1 MYHNYRSGVNMFNRI
16 SVLLAAVFIAVIP
29 IQTPAQDLFE
39 LFESIEDSAE
49 TFENETDSMEFN
61 TDSGSDNVQSDLF
74 SEIEQSDSNAV
85 EQRNFS
91 IGLNLGGQLFNGDV
105 EWTRV
110 GWSEAF
116 EIFCTLPLSDRFF
129 ISPAI
134 GYGSLSDATFHIDKS
149 HFFTNMYTFDIRFG
163 SNLFSVGK
171 RINSYFYLGLGL
183 IRYQCERDDLPF
195 MEKQESATSIFSG
208 GGLEYQLTPKVG
220 LFLQG
225 DYRFTNTDAL
235 EGLDTPATAKDGY
248 ANIRFGVN
256 YSFGE
261 KKALHEDKVLADF
274 MDLGVSNP
282 EDSDGMGDFEDFAE
296 GIQEAEKVEK
306 ENDQVD
312 QIVKLKSRLE
322 KLNSRIRQRES
333 EISELKS
340 QLEYKASRLAELQKQ
355 ASNNN
360 YSQPMYRPANEATY
374 QVASNVEVSDFSVSY
389 EEALRL
395 FYERN
400 YAQSISI
407 FNSLLEVYPNH
418 HLASNCQYWIGE
430 CYFGMKNYN
439 AAIQSFQNIFSYNQS
454 SKYDD
459 SLLMIARC
467 LFSSGDNNTARQYLE
482 QLLQDYPD
490 SEYKVVAESY
500 LRN

>member
-1 MYHNYRSGVNMFNRI
+1 MFNRI
-16 SVLLAAVFIAVIP
+16 SVLLTVFFLTAIP

-49 TFENETDSMEFN
+49 TFESE
-61 TDSGSDNVQSDLF
+61 SGSMGFAADSV
-74 SEIEQSDSNAV
+74 SEDAQFDFFDEMEQSDSTGGGP
-85 EQRNFS
+85 RNFS

-105 EWTRV
+105 EWSRV
-110 GWSEAF
+110 GWSEAMEVF
-116 EIFCTLPLSDRFF
+116 FKLPLSERFF

-149 HFFTNMYTFDIRFG
+149 HFYTRMYTFDVKFG
-163 SNLFSVGK
+163 SNLFSIGN

-183 IRYQCERDDLPF
+183 IRYQCERDNLLLMD
-195 MEKQESATSIFSG
+195 KQESATSIFSG
-208 GGLEYQLTPKVG
+208 GGLEYQLTPKLG
-220 LFLQG
+220 LFMQG

-235 EGLDTPATAKDGY
+235 EGMDTPATAKDGY

-261 KKALHEDKVLADF
+261 KKAPDEDKVLADF
-274 MDLGVSNP
+274 MDMEASNP
-282 EDSDGMGDFEDFAE
+282 ESSDGGDFDEFAE
-296 GIQEAEKVEK
+296 GIQEAEQIE
-306 ENDQVD
+306 EEHDQVD
-312 QIVKLKSRLE
+312 QLVKLKSRLE
-322 KLNSRIRQRES
+322 NLNSQIRQREM

-340 QLEYKASRLAELQKQ
+340 QLEFKASKLTELQKRV
-355 ASNNN
+355 SNNN
-360 YSQPMYRPANEATY
+360 YSQAVYQPVNEASY

-395 FYERN
+395 FYERD

-430 CYFGMKNYN
+430 CYFGLQNYN
-439 AAIQSFQNIFSYNQS
+439 AAIQSFQSIFSYNSS

-467 LFSSGDNNTARQYLE
+467 LYGAGDSNTARQYLE

-490 SEYKVVAESY
+490 SEYRAIAENY